1 MNFSLFFRGLTRSQL
16 GKKCATV
23 VSWIVRAFVYISEE
37 SSAIP
42 QAKACHEK
50 RAIPCRHELGRGSC
64 LITSIIVALQSLSFS
79 CAGQLVSSNQR
90 VSVPRIVTAVRATEP
105 PHLNG
110 YLDQTW
116 SQAAII
122 THFRQQYPHEGTQPT
137 QRTEVRILYNS
148 KYLYLGIHCF
158 DSSPKK
164 IVATELQRDGTFK
177 TDDYVSFLIS
187 PNNDGQSG
195 YIFTINP
202 LGTQF
207 DTYISEEGVLLDPN
221 WNGIWHSDAHI
232 TQDGWT
238 ATLAIPFATMNFKT
252 SPDATIGFNVLR
264 FIRRNNE
271 KDLWQSWRII
281 YGLYRISQAG
291 EIGGLKHIG
300 NGRLILLQPF
310 ALGGFIT
317 NPSGNIP
324 ASGTTSSTKQNNIES
339 NNSAGFN
346 FKYGI
351 RSDLVANL
359 TVNPDF
365 SDAEVDPQL
374 INTTPFPEA
383 LPETRPF
390 FLENEGIFQFGTQ
403 DTSQLFYSRA
413 IGIDPVTGLQI
424 PVTVG
429 TKVTGAL
436 GPFDL
441 GVLGARTGQTSF
453 AKPTNYAIGRI
464 KYRLLSESYLG
475 AIFTEKDS
483 SDQSDPY
490 NRAFGT
496 DANFILW
503 KELTLNGY
511 WAKSQSSQATLK
523 HNDSAYSE
531 NLNFTND
538 WMQLQ
543 LERSRVNANFN
554 PEVGFVNRTDLVT
567 DLADLEFIR
576 RPNAGPVR
584 EYDWEAFIN
593 YQPSTEGVLQTQEW
607 QTTFRIVFQNGAY
620 TDDDLFDNFIQYL
633 PQSFNLFKNVY
644 IPAGVYHYDR
654 HQFTF
659 GSNQDKKFVYRL
671 FERFGSYYSGSL
683 NEARTHGIW
692 HPTAHIFTDDSET
705 WDRFKLPTGLYNVFV
720 ASYQGGYSFNRF
732 ITMSGLVQLNSV
744 QQYPWSTNLRFQY
757 EYKPDSFLYVIYN
770 QGSQFNSIEAGNPSL
785 PSQKTFTVKLT
796 YSFLR

>member
-644 IPAGVYHYDR
+644 IPAYIHTGTVDSCS
-654 HQFTF
+654 T
-659 GSNQDKKFVYRL
+659 
-671 FERFGSYYSGSL
+671 
-683 NEARTHGIW
+683 GI
-692 HPTAHIFTDDSET
+692 A
-705 WDRFKLPTGLYNVFV
+705 G
-720 ASYQGGYSFNRF
+720 
-732 ITMSGLVQLNSV
+732 LNSAV
-744 QQYPWSTNLRFQY
+744 
-757 EYKPDSFLYVIYN
+757 PDPTS
-770 QGSQFNSIEAGNPSL
+770 
-785 PSQKTFTVKLT
+785 
-796 YSFLR
+796 

>member
-1 MNFSLFFRGLTRSQL
+1 MNFVRTRKVKEGSAGFCQV
-16 GKKCATV
+16 ART
-23 VSWIVRAFVYISEE
+23 SAYMPEE
-37 SSAIP
+37 SSATSRP
-42 QAKACHEK
+42 KACHEK
-50 RAIPCRHELGRGSC
+50 GMFPCLHEIRRGFWLTTTVLAI
-64 LITSIIVALQSLSFS
+64 LQCLSFS
-79 CAGQLVSSNQR
+79 CAGQLVSGNP
-90 VSVPRIVTAVRATEP
+90 SVPAPRVVTAVRAAGT

-110 YLDQTW
+110 YPDQTW
-116 SQAAII
+116 DQAAVI
-122 THFRQQYPHEGTQPT
+122 TAFRQQYPHEGTQPT
-137 QRTEVRILYNS
+137 QRTEVRILYDS
-148 KYLYLGIHCF
+148 KNLYLGVHCF

-164 IVATELQRDGTFK
+164 IVASQLQRDGNFK
-177 TDDYVSFLIS
+177 IDDYVSFLIS

-207 DTYISEEGVLLDPN
+207 DSYISEEGVVLDPN

-232 TQDGWT
+232 TPDGWA
-238 ATLAIPFATMNFKT
+238 ATLAIPFATLNFKA
-252 SPDATIGFNVLR
+252 SANATIGFNVLR

-281 YGLYRISQAG
+281 FGLYRVSEAG
-291 EIGGLKHIG
+291 EMNGLNNIG

-317 NPSGNIP
+317 NPNGNIQGQMTT
-324 ASGTTSSTKQNNIES
+324 GTTNQNNIQS
-339 NNSAGFN
+339 QNSAGFN
-346 FKYGI
+346 FMYGV
-351 RSDLVANL
+351 RSNLVANL
-359 TVNPDF
+359 TMYPDF
-365 SDAEVDPQL
+365 SNAEVDQQY

-390 FLENEGIFQFGTQ
+390 FLENEGIFQFGTP

-413 IGIDPVTGLQI
+413 IGIDPVTGLQV
-424 PVTVG
+424 PVNVG
-429 TKVTGAL
+429 AKLTGAL

-441 GVLGARTGQTSF
+441 GILDVQTGQTNF
-453 AKPTNYAIGRI
+453 AKPTNYAVGRL
-464 KYRLLSESYLG
+464 KWRMLSESYLG
-475 AIFTEKDS
+475 GILTNTS
-483 SDQSDPY
+483 SSNPSDPY
-490 NRAFGT
+490 NRAVGA

-503 KELTLNGY
+503 KELTMNGY
-511 WAKSQSSQATLK
+511 WAKSQSSQTSLK
-523 HNDSAYSE
+523 NNDDAYSG
-531 NLNFTND
+531 NVDFTND

-543 LERSRVNANFN
+543 LERSRVSTNFN

-567 DLADLEFIR
+567 NLADLEFIK
-576 RPNAGPVR
+576 RPKSGPVR
-584 EYDWEAFIN
+584 EYNWEAFIN

-633 PQSFNLFKNVY
+633 PQPFNIFENVY

-659 GSNQDKKFVYRL
+659 GSNQNKKYVYRL
-671 FERFGSYYSGSL
+671 FERFGSYYTGSL
-683 NEARTHGIW
+683 NEVHVRGIW
-692 HPTAHIFTDDSET
+692 NPNAHIFMNDSET

-720 ASYQGGYSFNRF
+720 ASYQEGYSFNRF
-732 ITMSGLVQLNSV
+732 VTFAAEVQQNSV
-744 QQYPWSTNLRFQY
+744 QQCPWSTNLRLQY
-757 EYKPDSFLYVIYN
+757 EYRPDSFLYVIYN
-770 QGSQFNSIEAGNPSL
+770 QGSQFISTEAGNPNL

>member
-1 MNFSLFFRGLTRSQL
+1 MNNLVFYLFVSLIDSVQNSQAQHRGIFLDRQEPCL
-16 GKKCATV
+16 G
-23 VSWIVRAFVYISEE
+23 
-37 SSAIP
+37 
-42 QAKACHEK
+42 H
-50 RAIPCRHELGRGSC
+50 GRKTLLSP
-64 LITSIIVALQSLSFS
+64 ITAIIVTLLSLPFS
-79 CAGQLVSSNQR
+79 CAGQQVANRQP
-90 VSVPRIVTAVRATEP
+90 VSVPRVVTAVRATEP

-116 SQAAII
+116 SHAALI
-122 THFRQQYPHEGTQPT
+122 TTLRQQYPHEGAKPT
-137 QRTEVRILYNS
+137 QRTEVRILYDS
-148 KYLYLGIHCF
+148 KNLYLGVHCS

-164 IVATELQRDGTFK
+164 IVATELQRDGDYE

-207 DTYISEEGVLLDPN
+207 DSYISQEGVVLDTN
-221 WNGIWHSDAHI
+221 WNGIWRSDAHI
-232 TQDGWT
+232 TPDGWT
-238 ATLAIPFATMNFKT
+238 ATVAVPFAIMNFKS

-264 FIRRNNE
+264 FIRSDNE
-271 KDLWQSWRII
+271 TDLWQSWRII
-281 YGLYRISQAG
+281 YGLDRVSQAG
-291 EIGGLKHIG
+291 EIDGLKHIG
-300 NGRLILLQPF
+300 NGRLILFQPF

-317 NPSGNIP
+317 NPNGNIP
-324 ASGTTSSTKQNNIES
+324 SQNTAGNANQNSIQS
-339 NNSAGFN
+339 QRSAGFN

-359 TVNPDF
+359 TINPDF
-365 SDAEVDPQL
+365 SDAAVDQQR
-374 INTTPFPEA
+374 INTRPYPEA

-413 IGIDPVTGLQI
+413 IGIDPVTGLEV
-424 PVTVG
+424 PVNAG
-429 TKVTGAL
+429 GKVTGAL
-436 GPFDL
+436 GKFDL
-441 GVLGARTGQTSF
+441 GLLDVRTGQTSF
-453 AKPTNYAIGRI
+453 AKPTNYAVGRL
-464 KYRLLSESYLG
+464 KWRVLSESYLG
-475 AIFTEKDS
+475 AILTNDNS
-483 SDQSDPY
+483 GSNQSDSY

-511 WAKSQSSQATLK
+511 WAKSQSSQSNLK
-523 HNDSAYSE
+523 HKDSAYSE
-531 NLNFTND
+531 NLNFTNN

-543 LERSRVNANFN
+543 LEHSRVDANFN

-576 RPNAGPVR
+576 RPKSGHVR

-620 TDDDLFDNFIQYL
+620 TDNDLFDNFIQYL
-633 PQSFNLFKNVY
+633 PQPFNLFKNVY
-644 IPAGVYHYDR
+644 IPTGVYHYDR
-654 HQFTF
+654 HQFTY
-659 GSNQDKKFVYRL
+659 GSNQNKKFVYKL
-671 FERFGSYYSGSL
+671 FDRFGSYYTGSL
-683 NEARTHGIW
+683 NEVHVRGTW
-692 HPTAHIFTDDSET
+692 NLNKHIFTNDSET
-705 WDRFKLPTGLYNVFV
+705 WDRFKLSTGLYNVFV

-732 ITMSGLVQLNSV
+732 VTMSALVQQNSI
-744 QQYPWSTNLRFQY
+744 QQHPWSTNLRFQY

-770 QGSQFNSIEAGNPSL
+770 QGSQFTSIEAGNPNL
-785 PSQKTFTVKLT
+785 PSQNTFTVKLT